1 MFWLFNKT
9 GVMTVLG
16 VLLLNL
22 AIYLIRASGVWLD
35 THLPEPATSSDQRRP
50 AHP

>member
-16 VLLLNL
+16 ALLLIL
-22 AIYLIRASGVWLD
+22 AIYLIRASGVWQD
-35 THLPEPATSSDQRRP
+35 KPEPPTSSDQRQPVRP
-50 AHP
+50 

>member
-9 GVMTVLG
+9 GMMTVLG

-22 AIYLIRASGVWLD
+22 AIYLIRANVSPPHPYRPG
-35 THLPEPATSSDQRRP
+35 PAGSSDNR
-50 AHP
+50 